1 MIRKQDTT
9 DTNQNIYDLK
19 LKQRK
24 LKKLNHLKFQP
35 NSVKQYLSLKNNEME
50 EDQTKVILS
59 KKKTYAKTEN
69 SAVTRDPAK

>member
-1 MIRKQDTT
+1 
-9 DTNQNIYDLK
+9 
-19 LKQRK
+19 
-24 LKKLNHLKFQP
+24 
-35 NSVKQYLSLKNNEME
+35 ME